1 MYNPNE
7 GMFIHNR
14 KRAVPEEKGKEI
26 CVTRDDFNRRA
37 VRNET
42 ETTVLLDVRP
52 FGSLQEDAVTVFL
65 GEQEFQH
72 STGARKS
79 WKNILLVVD
88 RKFRGSAQIDGFIEH
103 LRPGLRVSIEM
114 R

>member
-1 MYNPNE
+1 
-7 GMFIHNR
+7 
-14 KRAVPEEKGKEI
+14 
-26 CVTRDDFNRRA
+26 VTRDDFNRRA

-52 FGSLQEDAVTVFL
+52 FGVQQEDAVTVFL
-65 GEQEFQH
+65 GEQEFQRF
-72 STGARKS
+72 TGALKTL
-79 WKNILLVVD
+79 KHVLLVVD